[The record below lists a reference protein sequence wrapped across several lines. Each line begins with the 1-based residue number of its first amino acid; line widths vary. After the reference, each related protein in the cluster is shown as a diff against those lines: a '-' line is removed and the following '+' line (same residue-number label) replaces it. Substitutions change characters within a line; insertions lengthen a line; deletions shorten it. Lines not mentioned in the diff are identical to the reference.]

1 MKVLDAKTLMSE
13 AEDRAKEYKELRTQM
28 VNLRKALKG
37 VADLDDSAFSGK
49 GATNIKAFYHDHVGV
64 TDQWID
70 YIDMKIAFFN
80 SAAGKAEDK
89 DLSDAYIEESFLEHE
104 LANAYTKS
112 KSIMSE
118 QKKAMKDIL
127 NDIDDILPLDLFS
140 TETFKDELG
149 DANDKRKKTLEKL
162 DTLDEDLL
170 TEYALSEPNE
180 QFIKADFQKLQES
193 TGKGKNATP
202 IHYNAKAY
210 RESDIH
216 KKKGDIEKRTEAY
229 LKIKKEEAKEREIKD
244 LKKKLADGVSDPD
257 EYLEIAKKIGYE
269 NLEPAQLQYVVQLE
283 QAKQLEEVG
292 ETTWE
297 VLKGVGVGLYDVA
310 KDTVTGVKDLAVGA
324 WEFSQLS
331 EEQKLAKTI
340 STVLNTPS
348 YAKIIWTNI
357 ADSWNDKMV
366 NGDAYSRSH
375 YITYVVGSLVGLKGA
390 GSAVKVTGKLGKA
403 GAAKVDKVLEAG
415 EKVATKH
422 VKTGIQKTKDFSSAL
437 LKGKNQVAFAGIAQ
451 DIENTHN
458 VKNTPLLKKGIE
470 EQKSNALQKI
480 ERKTQNIKKPRKTII
495 PTVKSGEFNNWFNSL
510 TPKQLDELWKDKKV
524 RRAIERQLRAPG
536 GMHEWHLV
544 SRAPTFK
551 QWGVTSEQ
559 IRDLRTAINKVEFVN
574 PVGKHGGLG
583 STAAHNELL
592 GIIDSSLNYNMFVRR
607 LNNWANYRLKGG
619 AEALPEGL
627 RIK

>member
-13 AEDRAKEYKELRTQM
+13 AEDRAKEYKQLRTQM

-104 LANAYTKS
+104 LANAHTKS

-140 TETFKDELG
+140 TETFKDKLG

-480 ERKTQNIKKPRKTII
+480 ERKTQNIKKPRKTIV

>member
-1 MKVLDAKTLMSE
+1 MKVFEAKTLLSE
-13 AEDRAKEYKELRTQM
+13 ATDRAKEYKELRTQM
-28 VNLRKALKG
+28 VNLRKALKS
-37 VADLDDSAFSGK
+37 VADLSDSEFSGK
-49 GATNIKAFYHDHVGV
+49 GASNIKAFYHDHVGV

-80 SAAGKAEDK
+80 SIAGAAEDK
-89 DLSDAYIEESFLEHE
+89 GLSDAYIEESFLEHE
-104 LANAYTKS
+104 LANAHKKS

-140 TETFKDELG
+140 TETFKNELA

-162 DTLDEDLL
+162 DTLDEDLK
-170 TEYALSEPNE
+170 TEYTLSEPNE
-180 QFIKADFQKLQES
+180 QFIKSDFQKLQEA

-229 LKIKKEEAKEREIKD
+229 LKIKKEEAKEREIEK

-269 NLEPAQLQYVVQLE
+269 NLEPTQLQYVVQLE

-340 STVLNTPS
+340 STLLKTPS

-390 GSAVKVTGKLGKA
+390 GSVVKVTSKLGKA

-415 EKVATKH
+415 EKATTKH
-422 VKTGIQKTKDFSSAL
+422 VKTGIRKTKDFSSA

-458 VKNTPLLKKGIE
+458 VKNTSLLKKEIE
-470 EQKSNALQKI
+470 EQKSNALQKT

-510 TPKQLDELWKDKKV
+510 TTKQLDELWTDKKI

-551 QWGVTSEQ
+551 HWGVTAEQ

-619 AEALPEGL
+619 AAALPEGL
-627 RIK
+627 RTK

>member
-28 VNLRKALKG
+28 VNLRKALKS

-104 LANAYTKS
+104 LANAHTKS
-112 KSIMSE
+112 RSIMSE

-162 DTLDEDLL
+162 DALDEDLL

-229 LKIKKEEAKEREIKD
+229 LKIKKEEAKEREIKE

-403 GAAKVDKVLEAG
+403 GAAKVDKVLKAG
-415 EKVATKH
+415 EKAAAKP
-422 VKTGIQKTKDFSSAL
+422 VKTGINSLSKNKYEPAL
-437 LKGKNQVAFAGIAQ
+437 VGMAQ
-451 DIENTHN
+451 DIESTHN
-458 VKNTPLLKKGIE
+458 VKNTPLLKKIIKDEKTKLLYRSDSGEVKKGTTISKEELYTKGIN
-470 EQKSNALQKI
+470 S
-480 ERKTQNIKKPRKTII
+480 KTIKSHTAEDVNNWWKEQGYTE
-495 PTVKSGEFNNWFNSL
+495 PPYTPGTLVKEIEITERTTLVRVYDGENSRMYGGWAMKYEDINGLTPQEIQEKFALPHTPKYIADVTFEKGDIIRTGEVNPLFGYKGGGTQFDMKGQFIGEFGN
-510 TPKQLDELWKDKKV
+510 
-524 RRAIERQLRAPG
+524 ERP
-536 GMHEWHLV
+536 
-544 SRAPTFK
+544 
-551 QWGVTSEQ
+551 
-559 IRDLRTAINKVEFVN
+559 
-574 PVGKHGGLG
+574 
-583 STAAHNELL
+583 
-592 GIIDSSLNYNMFVRR
+592 
-607 LNNWANYRLKGG
+607 
-619 AEALPEGL
+619 
-627 RIK
+627 IK